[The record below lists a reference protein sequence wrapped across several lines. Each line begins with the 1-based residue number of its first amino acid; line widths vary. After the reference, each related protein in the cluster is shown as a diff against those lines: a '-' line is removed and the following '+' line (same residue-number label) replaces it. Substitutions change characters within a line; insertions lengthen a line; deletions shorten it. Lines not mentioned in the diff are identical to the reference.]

1 MNEKI
6 VLKIARHL
14 INSIYTDL
22 SKTEILD
29 KVYNDKTNDIDCK
42 IILNNYLIHIRIFII
57 TYTFISLWS

>member
-42 IILNNYLIHIRIFII
+42 IILNNYKIQV
-57 TYTFISLWS
+57 